1 MAAAAA
7 SVSSSLFVI
16 SILNYQSSCVLS
28 VCVYVC
34 VVYCV
39 VNVELPLSCLLQKLH
54 GGHCLCSSSL
64 SLIAFKNAFRI

>member
-1 MAAAAA
+1 MAAA
-7 SVSSSLFVI
+7 VSSSLFVI

-28 VCVYVC
+28 VCVFVGVC
-34 VVYCV
+34 VVYDV

-64 SLIAFKNAFRI
+64 S